1 MEARALHT
9 DVNRASEVPSAYDE
23 KPEFHSRASIESI
36 RRPNGSNGSNGERSI
51 DNDKELTEGG
61 DELQEDEIE
70 GDGQGLE
77 GNGREGADGGRLEP
91 VKSRK
96 SVRSVRDVGS
106 IPDGGV
112 TAWLQVLG
120 AFVLFFN
127 SW

>member
-1 MEARALHT
+1 MEARAHNT
-9 DVNRASEVPSAYDE
+9 DVNRASDAYDE
-23 KPEFHSRASIESI
+23 KPEFQSKDSSESI
-36 RRPNGSNGSNGERSI
+36 RRPNGWNGESSI
-51 DNDKELTEGG
+51 ENEKDIEGG
-61 DELQEDEIE
+61 EELNEEEEIE
-70 GDGQGLE
+70 QDLE
-77 GNGREGADGGRLEP
+77 SNDRTGADGGRLEP

-96 SVRSVRDVGS
+96 SVKSVRDVGS

>member
-1 MEARALHT
+1 MEARAHNT
-9 DVNRASEVPSAYDE
+9 DVNRASDAYDE
-23 KPEFHSRASIESI
+23 KPELQSKDSSESI
-36 RRPNGSNGSNGERSI
+36 RRPNGWNGESSI
-51 DNDKELTEGG
+51 ENEKGGEELNEEEELEQ
-61 DELQEDEIE
+61 DES
-70 GDGQGLE
+70 GLE
-77 GNGREGADGGRLEP
+77 GNDRAGADGGRLEP

-96 SVRSVRDVGS
+96 SVKSVRDVGS

>member
-36 RRPNGSNGSNGERSI
+36 RRANGSNGERSI
-51 DNDKELTEGG
+51 ENEKELTEGG
-61 DELQEDEIE
+61 DELQEEDEIE
-70 GDGQGLE
+70 GGGRGLE

>member
-1 MEARALHT
+1 MEARALNS
-9 DVNRASEVPSAYDE
+9 DVNRASEAYDE
-23 KPEFHSRASIESI
+23 KPEFQSKDSSESI
-36 RRPNGSNGSNGERSI
+36 RRPNGWNGESSI
-51 DNDKELTEGG
+51 DKEKEIDGG
-61 DELQEDEIE
+61 NELNEDDEIE
-70 GDGQGLE
+70 RGGSGSGLE
-77 GNGREGADGGRLEP
+77 DNGREGADGGRLEP

-96 SVRSVRDVGS
+96 SVKSVRDVGS

>member
-1 MEARALHT
+1 MEARAPNT
-9 DVNRASEVPSAYDE
+9 DVNRASDAYDE
-23 KPEFHSRASIESI
+23 KPELQSKDSSESI
-36 RRPNGSNGSNGERSI
+36 RRPNGWNGESSI
-51 DNDKELTEGG
+51 DNEKDIEGG
-61 DELQEDEIE
+61 EELNEEEEIE
-70 GDGQGLE
+70 QDERGLE
-77 GNGREGADGGRLEP
+77 GNDRVGADGGRLEP

-96 SVRSVRDVGS
+96 SVKSVRDVGS